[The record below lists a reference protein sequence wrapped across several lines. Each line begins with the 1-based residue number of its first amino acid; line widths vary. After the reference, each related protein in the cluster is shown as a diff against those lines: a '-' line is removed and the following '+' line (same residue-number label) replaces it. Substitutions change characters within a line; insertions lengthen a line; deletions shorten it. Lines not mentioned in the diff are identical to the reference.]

1 MRLTKVGRIFY
12 LRRTFYRKTIDFSG
26 FLRYTECNKLWGNT
40 MKKYILTDYGVKA
53 NCEALQTKEIQAV
66 LDLCKEEGGIVV
78 VPKGKYHIAAV
89 RMWSNT
95 TLYLESGA
103 EVYGSENCDD
113 YEIYE
118 VPEGVEMRS
127 DMELI
132 TQYYGKAWDTYR
144 RAMIT
149 AYGEENISII
159 GEPGSVLD
167 GRNCFDPNGEEN
179 YRGPHIVFLTCCKN
193 VLFEGYT
200 AQHSG
205 NFMHEANNCRN
216 LTMRRVT
223 CLGGSDGIHL
233 HCTENA
239 LIEDCL
245 FKTGD
250 DCIAGINVKDL
261 VVRRCI
267 LNTSCNLFRLGGV
280 NVLVEDC
287 YAYGPGYYPHRMT
300 VVKGRNDELPREQGR
315 HNTLWMVEYFAT
327 QNYPYPASDLHFKNC
342 VFDNI
347 KGLFFYMA
355 DQNPLQCG
363 TRWGTLTLDN
373 VKFTDLKEAT
383 IPTAGHDQTLTIK
396 MKNVSWSFHESAI
409 VKEFIQL
416 HENSNVVII
425 EE

>member
-1 MRLTKVGRIFY
+1 
-12 LRRTFYRKTIDFSG
+12 
-26 FLRYTECNKLWGNT
+26 
-40 MKKYILTDYGVKA
+40 MKKYRLTDYGVKA
-53 NCEALQTKEIQAV
+53 NCPDLQTKEIQAV

-78 VPKGKYHIAAV
+78 VPKGRFYLAAV

-103 EVYGSENCDD
+103 QLYGSDNCED
-113 YEIYE
+113 YEVFA
-118 VPEGVEMRS
+118 VPDTVEMRS

-132 TQYYGKAWDTYR
+132 TQYYGKTWETYR
-144 RAMIT
+144 RAIIT

-159 GEPGSVLD
+159 GEPGSVID
-167 GRNCFDPNGEEN
+167 GQNCFDPNGEEN
-179 YRGPHIVFLTCCKN
+179 YRGPHVVFLTCCKN

-205 NFMHEANNCRN
+205 NFLHEANNCRN
-216 LTMRRVT
+216 LQMRRVT

-261 VVRRCI
+261 LVKRCI
-267 LNTSCNLFRLGGV
+267 LNTSCNLFRMGGV
-280 NVLVEDC
+280 NVRVEDC

-300 VVKGRNDELPREQGR
+300 VVKGKNDELPREEGR
-315 HNTLWMVEYFAT
+315 HNTLWLVEYFSSR
-327 QNYPYPASDLHFKNC
+327 NYLYAPSDIHFKDC
-342 VFDNI
+342 AFDNI
-347 KGLFFYMA
+347 KGLCFYQA
-355 DQNPLQCG
+355 DANPLQCG

-373 VKFTDLKEAT
+373 VRFSGLKESAR
-383 IPTAGHDQTLTIK
+383 PLAAKEQPLTVT
-396 MKNVSWSFHESAI
+396 MKNVSWNFHEAAFDKNLIELNDSVNTVI
-409 VKEFIQL
+409 VER
-416 HENSNVVII
+416 
-425 EE
+425 

>member
-1 MRLTKVGRIFY
+1 MQ
-12 LRRTFYRKTIDFSG
+12 
-26 FLRYTECNKLWGNT
+26 
-40 MKKYILTDYGVKA
+40 KYYVTDYGVKPDSA
-53 NCEALQTKEIQAV
+53 DLQTAAFQKV
-66 LDLCKEEGGIVV
+66 FDMCKAEGGMVV
-78 VPKGKYHIAAV
+78 VPKGKYHIAAL

-103 EVYGSENCDD
+103 EIYGSENCDD
-113 YEIYE
+113 YEIFPI
-118 VPEGVEMRS
+118 PEGMEMRS

-149 AYGEENISII
+149 AYGEKNVSII
-159 GEPGSVLD
+159 GEPNSILD

-179 YRGPHIVFLTCCKN
+179 YRGPHIVFFSCCEN

-205 NFMHEANNCRN
+205 NFLHEANNCRN

-233 HCTENA
+233 HCSENS

-261 VVRRCI
+261 LVRRCI
-267 LNTSCNLFRLGGV
+267 LNTSCNLFRMGGL
-280 NVLVEDC
+280 NIHVEDC
-287 YAYGPGYYPHRMT
+287 YAYGDGYYPHRMT
-300 VVKGRNDELPREQGR
+300 VVKGKNDELPREQGR
-315 HNTLWMVEYFAT
+315 HNSLWMVEYFSS
-327 QNYPYPASDLHFKNC
+327 QNYVEEPSDLHFKNC

-347 KGLFFYMA
+347 KGAFFYMA
-355 DQNPLQCG
+355 DMNPLQCG
-363 TRWGTLTLDN
+363 TRWGTLTLEN
-373 VKFTDLKEAT
+373 VRFTDLKEAS
-383 IPTAGHDQTLTIK
+383 IPYLAEGTSLKII
-396 MKNVSWSFHESAI
+396 MKNVSWNYHPSVEETELIRTHDHSFTT
-409 VKEFIQL
+409 
-416 HENSNVVII
+416 II
-425 EE
+425 EG

>member
-1 MRLTKVGRIFY
+1 MQ
-12 LRRTFYRKTIDFSG
+12 
-26 FLRYTECNKLWGNT
+26 
-40 MKKYILTDYGVKA
+40 KYYVTDYGVKPDSA
-53 NCEALQTKEIQAV
+53 DLQTAAFQKV
-66 LDLCKEEGGIVV
+66 FDMCKAEGGMVV
-78 VPKGKYHIAAV
+78 VPKGKYHVAAL

-103 EVYGSENCDD
+103 EIYGSENCDD
-113 YEIYE
+113 YEIFPI
-118 VPEGVEMRS
+118 PEGMEMRS

-149 AYGEENISII
+149 AYGEKNVSII
-159 GEPGSVLD
+159 GEPNSILD

-179 YRGPHIVFLTCCKN
+179 YRGPHIVFFSCCEN

-205 NFMHEANNCRN
+205 NFLHEANNCRN

-233 HCTENA
+233 HCSENS

-261 VVRRCI
+261 LVRRCI
-267 LNTSCNLFRLGGV
+267 LNTSCNLFRMGGL
-280 NVLVEDC
+280 NIHVEDC
-287 YAYGPGYYPHRMT
+287 YAYGDGYYPHRMT
-300 VVKGRNDELPREQGR
+300 VVKGKNDELPREQGR
-315 HNTLWMVEYFAT
+315 HNSLWMVEYFSS
-327 QNYPYPASDLHFKNC
+327 QNYVEEPSDLHFKNC

-347 KGLFFYMA
+347 KGAFFYMA
-355 DQNPLQCG
+355 DMNPLQCG
-363 TRWGTLTLDN
+363 TRWGTLTLEN
-373 VKFTDLKEAT
+373 VRFTDLKEAS
-383 IPTAGHDQTLTIK
+383 IPYLAEGTSLKII
-396 MKNVSWSFHESAI
+396 MKNVSWNYHPSVEETELIRTHDHSFTT
-409 VKEFIQL
+409 
-416 HENSNVVII
+416 II
-425 EE
+425 EG

>member
-1 MRLTKVGRIFY
+1 MQ
-12 LRRTFYRKTIDFSG
+12 
-26 FLRYTECNKLWGNT
+26 
-40 MKKYILTDYGVKA
+40 KYYVTDYGVKPDCA
-53 NCEALQTKEIQAV
+53 DLQTAAFQKV
-66 LDLCKEEGGIVV
+66 FDMCKAEGGMVV
-78 VPKGKYHIAAV
+78 VPKGKYHIAAL

-103 EVYGSENCDD
+103 EIYGSENCDD
-113 YEIYE
+113 YEIFPI
-118 VPEGVEMRS
+118 PEGMEMRS

-149 AYGEENISII
+149 AYGEKNVSII
-159 GEPGSVLD
+159 GEPNSILD

-179 YRGPHIVFLTCCKN
+179 YRGPHIVFFSCCEN

-205 NFMHEANNCRN
+205 NFLHEANNCRN

-233 HCTENA
+233 HCSENS

-261 VVRRCI
+261 LVRRCI
-267 LNTSCNLFRLGGV
+267 LNTSCNLFRMGGL
-280 NVLVEDC
+280 NIHVEDC
-287 YAYGPGYYPHRMT
+287 YAYGDGYYPHRMT
-300 VVKGRNDELPREQGR
+300 VVKGKNDELPREQGR
-315 HNTLWMVEYFAT
+315 HNTLWMVEYFSS
-327 QNYPYPASDLHFKNC
+327 QNYVEEPSDLHFKNC

-347 KGLFFYMA
+347 KGAFFYMA
-355 DQNPLQCG
+355 DMNPLQCG
-363 TRWGTLTLDN
+363 TRWGTLTLEN
-373 VKFTDLKEAT
+373 VRFTDLKEAS
-383 IPTAGHDQTLTIK
+383 IPYLAEGTSLKII
-396 MKNVSWSFHESAI
+396 MKNVSWNYHPSVEETELIRTHDHSFTT
-409 VKEFIQL
+409 
-416 HENSNVVII
+416 II
-425 EE
+425 EG

>member
-1 MRLTKVGRIFY
+1 MTKY
-12 LRRTFYRKTIDFSG
+12 Y
-26 FLRYTECNKLWGNT
+26 
-40 MKKYILTDYGVKA
+40 LTDYGVKTD
-53 NCEALQTKEIQAV
+53 CPALQTKEIQAV
-66 LDLCKEEGGIVV
+66 LDLCKNEGGTVV
-78 VPKGKYHIAAV
+78 VPKGKYYLSSL

-103 EVYGSENCDD
+103 ELYGSENCDD
-113 YEIYE
+113 YEIFE
-118 VPEGVEMRS
+118 VPEHVEMRS

-132 TQYYGKAWDTYR
+132 TQYYGKTWDTYR

-159 GEPGSVLD
+159 GEPGSIID

-179 YRGPHIVFLTCCKN
+179 YRGPHIIFLTCCKN

-216 LTMRRVT
+216 LQMRRVT

-233 HCTENA
+233 HCTEDSV
-239 LIEDCL
+239 IEDCI

-250 DCIAGINVKDL
+250 DCIAGINVKNL
-261 VVRRCI
+261 SVKRCI
-267 LNTSCNLFRLGGV
+267 LNTSCNLFRMGGV
-280 NVLVEDC
+280 NVCVEDC

-300 VVKGRNDELPREQGR
+300 VVKGKNDELPRDQGR
-315 HNTLWMVEYFAT
+315 HNTLWLVEYFSSE
-327 QNYPYPASDLHFKNC
+327 NYLYQPSDIHFKNC

-373 VKFTDLKEAT
+373 VRFTDLKESAV
-383 IPTAGHDQTLTIK
+383 PLAGADQLLTVS
-396 MKNVSWSFHESAI
+396 MKNVSWSFEESVGNRDLI
-409 VKEFIQL
+409 VL
-416 HENSNVVII
+416 LENANTVVV

>member
-1 MRLTKVGRIFY
+1 MQ
-12 LRRTFYRKTIDFSG
+12 
-26 FLRYTECNKLWGNT
+26 
-40 MKKYILTDYGVKA
+40 KYYVTDYGVKPDSA
-53 NCEALQTKEIQAV
+53 DLQTAAFQKV
-66 LDLCKEEGGIVV
+66 FDMCKAEGGMVV
-78 VPKGKYHIAAV
+78 VPKGKYHIAAL

-103 EVYGSENCDD
+103 EIYGSENCDD
-113 YEIYE
+113 YEIFPI
-118 VPEGVEMRS
+118 PEGMEMRS

-149 AYGEENISII
+149 AYSEKNVSII
-159 GEPGSVLD
+159 GEPNSILD

-179 YRGPHIVFLTCCKN
+179 YRGPHIVFFSCCEN

-205 NFMHEANNCRN
+205 NFLHEANNCRN

-233 HCTENA
+233 HCSENS

-261 VVRRCI
+261 LVRRCI
-267 LNTSCNLFRLGGV
+267 LNTSCNLFRMGGL
-280 NVLVEDC
+280 NIHVEDC
-287 YAYGPGYYPHRMT
+287 YAYGDGYYPHRMT
-300 VVKGRNDELPREQGR
+300 VVKGKNDELPREQGR
-315 HNTLWMVEYFAT
+315 HNSLWMVEYFSS
-327 QNYPYPASDLHFKNC
+327 QNYVEEPSDLHFKNC

-347 KGLFFYMA
+347 KGAFFYMA
-355 DQNPLQCG
+355 DMNPLQCG
-363 TRWGTLTLDN
+363 TRWGTLTLEN
-373 VKFTDLKEAT
+373 VRFTDLKEAS
-383 IPTAGHDQTLTIK
+383 IPYLAEGTSLEIV
-396 MKNVSWSFHESAI
+396 MKNVTWNYHPSVEETELIRTHDHSYTTI
-409 VKEFIQL
+409 IKE
-416 HENSNVVII
+416 
-425 EE
+425 

>member
-1 MRLTKVGRIFY
+1 M
-12 LRRTFYRKTIDFSG
+12 
-26 FLRYTECNKLWGNT
+26 NK
-40 MKKYILTDYGVKA
+40 YCLTDYGVKA
-53 NCEALQTKEIQAV
+53 NCLDLQTKEIQAV
-66 LDLCKEEGGIVV
+66 LDLCKGEGGIVV
-78 VPKGKYHIAAV
+78 VPKGRFYLAAV

-103 EVYGSENCDD
+103 ELYGSDNCED

-118 VPEGVEMRS
+118 VPENVEMRS

-132 TQYYGKAWDTYR
+132 TSYYGKTWDTYR

-167 GRNCFDPNGEEN
+167 GRNCFDPHGEED
-179 YRGPHIVFLTCCKN
+179 YRGPHVIFLTCCKN

-205 NFMHEANNCRN
+205 NFLHEANNCRN

-261 VVRRCI
+261 LVRRCI
-267 LNTSCNLFRLGGV
+267 LNTSCNLFRMGGV
-280 NVLVEDC
+280 NVRIEDC

-300 VVKGRNDELPREQGR
+300 VVKGKNDELPREQGR
-315 HNTLWMVEYFAT
+315 HNTLWMVEYFSSA
-327 QNYPYPASDLHFKNC
+327 NYPYVPSDIHFKNC
-342 VFDNI
+342 VFENI
-347 KGLFFYMA
+347 KGLFYYMA

-373 VKFTDLKEAT
+373 VRFTDLKEPAV
-383 IPTAGHDQTLTIK
+383 PCAGADNPLTVI
-396 MKNVSWSFHESAI
+396 MHNVSWSFAESSL
-409 VKEFIQL
+409 ETDLIQL
-416 HENSNVVII
+416 HDHSNTTVVKK
-425 EE
+425 